1 MKSRE
6 QEYRELFMAEAL
18 EYYDAMSRHLS
29 ELERNPQDIAALNEL
44 FRLMHNLK
52 ANARAMGFVDMGEV
66 AHKMETLFGQIRSQE
81 RAFTGA
87 LVTLTFRAVDV
98 LGTMIRAV
106 GSGQDSGEAKGLL
119 DNLDLLIK
127 GEEPV
132 ETQAAPTEEEVDSDA
147 ARKLELSD
155 LVYIPVKK
163 LDNLLNLVGELVID
177 RDRILTLAEELGHS
191 ALQATARHLFRISD
205 DLQYSVMDV
214 RLVGAGVLLNKFP
227 RVVRDVA
234 ATENKQVEL
243 TLAGQDVQID
253 RNVLQLITDALLHI
267 VRNAVSH
274 GLEEPA
280 ARQAAGKP
288 AAGQLSIS
296 ALTER
301 DDVLLQVQDDG
312 RGIDTEA
319 VRRKAVRKGLLS
331 AEAAAQLDEQGV
343 WALLFEPGFS
353 MAEQITDI
361 SGRGVGLD
369 VVKLAIDS
377 LGGQLRVNSE
387 LGRGTTFTLVLPTSI
402 AVKGA
407 LLIELEER
415 AYAVPLLHTDTVLAL
430 ANDQI
435 FAVGGLLMTR
445 VQDENVPIVPLRQLL
460 YAEGDEQLPR
470 ATRADLPT
478 DGGLH
483 QVLIVSYNNRRLGL
497 LIDRFL
503 RQQNIV
509 VKSLSKP
516 LDTIDLFGALRYWA
530 TGSCAWC
537 WTCRP
542 LLVCSWPNVLD
553 IGYFLPFFVLPC

>member
-1 MKSRE
+1 MTARE

-29 ELERNPQDIAALNEL
+29 ELERNPQDTAALNEL

-52 ANARAMGFVDMGEV
+52 ANARAMGFIDMGEV
-66 AHKMETLFGQIRSQE
+66 AHKMETLFGQIRGNE
-81 RAFTGA
+81 RTFTGA
-87 LVTLTFRAVDV
+87 LVSLTFRAVDI
-98 LGTMIRAV
+98 LGNMIRAV
-106 GSGQDSGEAKGLL
+106 GAGQEFADAKPLL
-119 DNLDLLIK
+119 DNLEHLIK
-127 GEEPV
+127 GEDIV
-132 ETQAAPTEEEVDSDA
+132 ETRPAQTEEEAETDA

-177 RDRILTLAEELGHS
+177 RDRILTLAAELGHP

-234 ATENKQVEL
+234 AAENKQVEL
-243 TLAGQDVQID
+243 SLAGQDVQID

-274 GLEEPA
+274 GLENPEERRA
-280 ARQAAGKP
+280 ANKP
-288 AAGQLSIS
+288 ATGKLTIS

-301 DDVLLQVQDDG
+301 DDVLIRVQDDG
-312 RGIDTEA
+312 RGINTEA
-319 VRRKAVRKGLLS
+319 VRQKAVRKGLLT
-331 AEAAAQLDEQGV
+331 AEAAAVLDEQQV

-353 MAEQITDI
+353 MAEKITDI

-377 LGGQLRVNSE
+377 LGGRLRVNSE
-387 LGRGTTFTLVLPTSI
+387 LGKGTTFTLVLPTSI

-407 LLIELEER
+407 LLIELDER

-435 FAVGGLLMTR
+435 FVVGGLLMTR
-445 VQDENVPIVPLRQLL
+445 IQDENVPLVPLRQLL
-460 YAEGDEQLPR
+460 SSEGDELLPL
-470 ATRADLPT
+470 ATRDDLP
-478 DGGLH
+478 DGSGLH
-483 QVLIVSYNNRRLGL
+483 QVLVVSYNNRRLGI

-516 LDTIDLFGALRYWA
+516 LDTIDLFGGVTLL
-530 TGSCAWC
+530 GSGQLC
-537 WTCRP
+537 
-542 LLVCSWPNVLD
+542 LVLD
-553 IGYFLPFFVLPC
+553 VPALTRLFLAKRP

>member
-1 MKSRE
+1 MKSRD

-29 ELERNPQDIAALNEL
+29 ELERNPQDVAALNEL

-66 AHKMETLFGQIRSQE
+66 AHNMETLFGQIRGQE
-81 RAFTGA
+81 RSFTGS
-87 LVTLTFRAVDV
+87 LVKLTFQSVDV
-98 LGTMIRAV
+98 LGNMIRAV
-106 GSGQDSGEAKGLL
+106 GAGQDTTDAKPLL
-119 DNLDLLIK
+119 ENLDRLIK

-132 ETQAAPTEEEVDSDA
+132 DTQPAQTEEEADA
-147 ARKLELSD
+147 DASRKLELSD

-177 RDRILTLAEELGHS
+177 RDRILTLATELGNP

-214 RLVGAGVLLNKFP
+214 RLVGVGVLLNKFP

-234 ATENKQVEL
+234 AAENKQVEL
-243 TLAGQDVQID
+243 NLSGQDVQID
-253 RNVLQLITDALLHI
+253 RNVLQLITDALLHL
-267 VRNAVSH
+267 VRNGVSH
-274 GLEEPA
+274 GLEDPA
-280 ARQAAGKP
+280 TRQAAGKP
-288 AAGQLSIS
+288 PVGKLRIS

-319 VRRKAVRKGLLS
+319 VRRKAIRKGVVT
-331 AEAAAQLDEQGV
+331 AEVAATLDEEGV

-353 MAEQITDI
+353 MAEKITDI

-377 LGGQLRVNSE
+377 LGGRLRVASE
-387 LGRGTTFTLVLPTSI
+387 LGKGTTFTLVLPTSI

-407 LLIELEER
+407 LLVELDER
-415 AYAVPLLHTDTVLAL
+415 VYAVPLLHTDTVLAL
-430 ANDQI
+430 PNDEI

-445 VQDENVPIVPLRQLL
+445 VQEENVPLIPLRQLL
-460 YAEGDEQLPR
+460 YAEGDEPLPR
-470 ATRADLPT
+470 ATRADLPP
-478 DGGLH
+478 DGHIH
-483 QVLIVSYNNRRLGL
+483 QILVVSYNNRRLGL
-497 LIDRFL
+497 LVDRFL

-516 LDTIDLFGALRYWA
+516 LDTIDLFGGV
-530 TGSCAWC
+530 T
-537 WTCRP
+537 
-542 LLVCSWPNVLD
+542 LLGNGQLCLVLD
-553 IGYFLPFFVLPC
+553 VPALTRLFLAKRP

>member
-1 MKSRE
+1 MTARE

-29 ELERNPQDIAALNEL
+29 ELERNPQDVAALNEL

-52 ANARAMGFVDMGEV
+52 ANARAMGFIDMGEV
-66 AHKMETLFGQIRSQE
+66 AHKMETLFGQIRGNE
-81 RAFTGA
+81 RAFTGT
-87 LVTLTFRAVDV
+87 LVRLTFRAVDI
-98 LGTMIRAV
+98 LGNMIRAV
-106 GSGQDSGEAKGLL
+106 GAGQESADAKPLL
-119 DNLDLLIK
+119 ESLEQLIQ
-127 GEEPV
+127 GQEVVEEQEV
-132 ETQAAPTEEEVDSDA
+132 PTEEEADADA

-177 RDRILTLAEELGHS
+177 RDRILTLAAELGHP

-234 ATENKQVEL
+234 SAEGKQVEL

-274 GLEEPA
+274 GLENPET
-280 ARQAAGKP
+280 RQSAGKP
-288 AAGQLSIS
+288 PIGRLVIS

-301 DDVLLQVQDDG
+301 DDVLIQVQDDG

-319 VRRKAVRKGLLS
+319 VRKKAVRKGLVTT
-331 AEAAAQLDEQGV
+331 EAAAALDEQEV

-353 MAEQITDI
+353 MADKITDI

-377 LGGQLRVNSE
+377 LGGRLRVNSE
-387 LGRGTTFTLVLPTSI
+387 LGKGTTFTLVLPTSI

-407 LLIELEER
+407 LLIELDER

-430 ANDQI
+430 PNDQI

-445 VQDENVPIVPLRQLL
+445 IQEENVPLVPLRQLL
-460 YAEGDEQLPR
+460 YAEGDEMLPR
-470 ATRADLPT
+470 ATRSDLPP
-478 DGGLH
+478 DAGLH
-483 QVLIVSYNNRRLGL
+483 QVLVVSYNNRRLGL
-497 LIDRFL
+497 IIDRFL

-516 LDTIDLFGALRYWA
+516 LDTIDLFGGVTLL
-530 TGSCAWC
+530 GSGQLC
-537 WTCRP
+537 
-542 LLVCSWPNVLD
+542 LVLD
-553 IGYFLPFFVLPC
+553 VPALTRLFLAKRP

>member
-1 MKSRE
+1 MTARE

-29 ELERNPQDIAALNEL
+29 ELERNPQDVAALNEL

-66 AHKMETLFGQIRSQE
+66 AHKMETLFGQIRGNE
-81 RAFTGA
+81 RTFTGS
-87 LVTLTFRAVDV
+87 LVPLTFRAVDI
-98 LGTMIRAV
+98 LGDMIRAV
-106 GSGQDSGEAKGLL
+106 GSGQETGDAKSLL
-119 DNLDLLIK
+119 DNLDLLIM
-127 GEEPV
+127 GEEIV
-132 ETQAAPTEEEVDSDA
+132 ETRAPQTEDEAESDA

-177 RDRILTLAEELGHS
+177 RDRILTLAAELGHP

-234 ATENKQVEL
+234 SAENKQVEL
-243 TLAGQDVQID
+243 TLDGQDVQID

-274 GLEEPA
+274 GLENPE
-280 ARQAAGKP
+280 ARKAAGKP
-288 AAGQLSIS
+288 TTGKLLIT

-301 DDVLLQVQDDG
+301 DDVLIQVKDDG

-319 VRRKAVRKGLLS
+319 VRQKVVRNGMLT
-331 AEAAAQLDEQGV
+331 AEAAAVLDEQEV

-353 MAEQITDI
+353 MAEKITDI

-377 LGGQLRVNSE
+377 LGGRLRVNSE
-387 LGRGTTFTLVLPTSI
+387 LGKGTTFTLVLPTSI

-407 LLIELEER
+407 LLIELDER

-430 ANDQI
+430 PTDQI

-445 VQDENVPIVPLRQLL
+445 IQDENVPLVPLHQLL
-460 YAEGDEQLPR
+460 YSEGEEQLPR
-470 ATRADLPT
+470 ATRADLPP
-478 DGGLH
+478 DGSLH
-483 QVLIVSYNNRRLGL
+483 QILVVSYNNRRLGL

-516 LDTIDLFGALRYWA
+516 LDTIDLFGGV
-530 TGSCAWC
+530 T
-537 WTCRP
+537 
-542 LLVCSWPNVLD
+542 LLGNGQLCLVLD
-553 IGYFLPFFVLPC
+553 VPALTRLFLAKRP

>member
-1 MKSRE
+1 MTARE

-29 ELERNPQDIAALNEL
+29 ELERNPQDVGALNEL

-66 AHKMETLFGQIRSQE
+66 AHKMETLFGQIRGNE
-81 RAFTGA
+81 RAFTGS
-87 LVTLTFRAVDV
+87 LVTLTFRAVDI
-98 LGTMIRAV
+98 LGNMIRAV
-106 GSGQDSGEAKGLL
+106 GAGQESADAKPLL
-119 DNLDLLIK
+119 DSLEQLIQ
-127 GEEPV
+127 GQEIVESEE
-132 ETQAAPTEEEVDSDA
+132 APTEEEADADA

-177 RDRILTLAEELGHS
+177 RDRILTLAAELGHP

-234 ATENKQVEL
+234 SAEGKQVEL
-243 TLAGQDVQID
+243 VLAGQDVQID

-274 GLEEPA
+274 GLETPE
-280 ARQAAGKP
+280 ARQAAGKRDS
-288 AAGQLSIS
+288 GRLIIS

-301 DDVLLQVQDDG
+301 DDVLIQVQDDG

-319 VRRKAVRKGLLS
+319 VRKKAVRKGMLT
-331 AEAAAQLDEQGV
+331 AEAAAALDEQEV

-353 MAEQITDI
+353 MADKITDI

-377 LGGQLRVNSE
+377 LGGRLRVNSE
-387 LGRGTTFTLVLPTSI
+387 LGKGTTFTLVLPTSI

-407 LLIELEER
+407 LLIELDER

-430 ANDQI
+430 PSDQI

-445 VQDENVPIVPLRQLL
+445 IQEENVPLVPLRQLL
-460 YAEGDEQLPR
+460 YSEGDEMLPR
-470 ATRADLPT
+470 ATRSDLPT
-478 DGGLH
+478 DGSLL
-483 QVLIVSYNNRRLGL
+483 QVLVVSYNNRRLGL
-497 LIDRFL
+497 IIDRFL

-516 LDTIDLFGALRYWA
+516 LDTIDLFGGVTLL
-530 TGSCAWC
+530 GSGQLC
-537 WTCRP
+537 
-542 LLVCSWPNVLD
+542 LVLD
-553 IGYFLPFFVLPC
+553 VPALTRLFLAKRP

>member
-1 MKSRE
+1 
-6 QEYRELFMAEAL
+6 MAEAL

-29 ELERNPQDIAALNEL
+29 ELERNPQDVGALNEL

-66 AHKMETLFGQIRSQE
+66 AHKMETLFGQIRGNE
-81 RAFTGA
+81 RTFTGS
-87 LVTLTFRAVDV
+87 LVTLTFRAVDI
-98 LGTMIRAV
+98 LGNMIRAV
-106 GSGQDSGEAKGLL
+106 GAGQDSTDAKPLL
-119 DNLDLLIK
+119 ENLEQLIQ
-127 GEEPV
+127 GQEVVEET
-132 ETQAAPTEEEVDSDA
+132 EAPTEEEADADA

-177 RDRILTLAEELGHS
+177 RDRILTLAAELGHP

-234 ATENKQVEL
+234 AAEGKQVEL
-243 TLAGQDVQID
+243 LLAGQDVQID

-274 GLEEPA
+274 GLETPE
-280 ARQAAGKP
+280 ARQAAGKR
-288 AAGQLSIS
+288 ATGRLVIS

-301 DDVLLQVQDDG
+301 DDVLIQVQDDG

-319 VRRKAVRKGLLS
+319 VRKKAVRKGLIT
-331 AEAAAQLDEQGV
+331 AEAAAALDEQEV

-353 MAEQITDI
+353 MADKITDI

-377 LGGQLRVNSE
+377 LGGRLRVSSE
-387 LGRGTTFTLVLPTSI
+387 LGKGTTFTLVLPTSI

-407 LLIELEER
+407 LLIELDER

-430 ANDQI
+430 PNDQV

-445 VQDENVPIVPLRQLL
+445 IQEENVPLVPLRQLL
-460 YAEGDEQLPR
+460 YSEGDEVLPR
-470 ATRADLPT
+470 ATRSDLPT
-478 DGGLH
+478 DGSLL
-483 QVLIVSYNNRRLGL
+483 QVLVVSYNNRRLGL
-497 LIDRFL
+497 IIDRFL

-516 LDTIDLFGALRYWA
+516 LDTIDLFGGVTLL
-530 TGSCAWC
+530 GSGQLC
-537 WTCRP
+537 
-542 LLVCSWPNVLD
+542 LVLD
-553 IGYFLPFFVLPC
+553 VPALTRLFLAKRP

>member
-1 MKSRE
+1 M
-6 QEYRELFMAEAL
+6 FMAEAL

-29 ELERNPQDIAALNEL
+29 ELERNPQDTAALNEL

-52 ANARAMGFVDMGEV
+52 ANARAMGFIDMGEV
-66 AHKMETLFGQIRSQE
+66 AHKMETLFGQIRGNE
-81 RAFTGA
+81 RTFTGP
-87 LVTLTFRAVDV
+87 LVSLTFRAVDI
-98 LGTMIRAV
+98 LGNMIRAV
-106 GSGQDSGEAKGLL
+106 GAGQESADAKPLL
-119 DNLDLLIK
+119 DNLEQLIK
-127 GEEPV
+127 GEELIETRPV
-132 ETQAAPTEEEVDSDA
+132 QTEEEAETDA

-177 RDRILTLAEELGHS
+177 RDRILTLAAELGHP

-234 ATENKQVEL
+234 SAENKQVEL
-243 TLAGQDVQID
+243 SLAGQDVQID

-274 GLEEPA
+274 GLENPEDRRA
-280 ARQAAGKP
+280 ANKP
-288 AAGQLSIS
+288 AVGKLTIS

-301 DDVLLQVQDDG
+301 DDVLIQVQDDG
-312 RGIDTEA
+312 RGINTEA
-319 VRRKAVRKGLLS
+319 VRKKAVRKGMLTT
-331 AEAAAQLDEQGV
+331 EAAAILDEQQV

-353 MAEQITDI
+353 MADKITDI

-377 LGGQLRVNSE
+377 LGGLLRVSSE
-387 LGRGTTFTLVLPTSI
+387 LGKGTTFTLVLPTSI

-407 LLIELEER
+407 LLIELDER

-430 ANDQI
+430 ANDQV
-435 FAVGGLLMTR
+435 FVVGGLLMTR
-445 VQDENVPIVPLRQLL
+445 IQDENVPLVHLRQLL
-460 YAEGDEQLPR
+460 YAEGDEQLPQ
-470 ATRADLPT
+470 ATRADLPA

-483 QVLIVSYNNRRLGL
+483 QVLVVSYNNRRLGI

-516 LDTIDLFGALRYWA
+516 LDTIDLFGGVTLL
-530 TGSCAWC
+530 GSGQLC
-537 WTCRP
+537 
-542 LLVCSWPNVLD
+542 LVLD
-553 IGYFLPFFVLPC
+553 VPALTRLFLAKRP